1 MMKAKI
7 QNKKIEFPNFE
18 EMSYSEI
25 LAYIEREVKRRFFA
39 SFRTNQ
45 ES

>member
-1 MMKAKI
+1 
-7 QNKKIEFPNFE
+7 
-18 EMSYSEI
+18 MSYSEI